1 MLFVWNSSVDDKEKN
16 SFYEETSSNKR
27 LVKYDS
33 DFVLKFFKCSEQQAW
48 IIGRFSVNFTALIFP
63 FLKNAEDLPCILIHA
78 WLETHFWSSAKL
90 KFWIAAKF

>member
-33 DFVLKFFKCSEQQAW
+33 DFVLKFFKCS
-48 IIGRFSVNFTALIFP
+48 
-63 FLKNAEDLPCILIHA
+63 
-78 WLETHFWSSAKL
+78 
-90 KFWIAAKF
+90 